1 MLTSKPDLHKSDN
14 IHVKRLIEFFD
25 GCLHEYRNQY
35 QLYCDKLDI
44 SLCWFNHAPAK
55 SGYGHPLHRH
65 PMSYLSAVYYL
76 TDGAPTIFDDPCTP
90 RVYDTLDVWYHDKM
104 EAELGINEKID
115 AEPGKLILFPAWLR
129 HFSGRQMEDFDR
141 WTISF
146 NAFPTGRINTG
157 PWEMPQL
164 EVSIK

>member
-1 MLTSKPDLHKSDN
+1 
-14 IHVKRLIEFFD
+14 
-25 GCLHEYRNQY
+25 
-35 QLYCDKLDI
+35 
-44 SLCWFNHAPAK
+44 
-55 SGYGHPLHRH
+55 
-65 PMSYLSAVYYL
+65 MSYLSAVYYL

-129 HFSGRQMEDFDR
+129 HFSGRQMEDYDR